1 MPRRV
6 ATHPGKIT
14 GFSAAR
20 GRPRTNIGSYLLRPN
35 SDVDSGF
42 QMLNDTPEHIQMAK
56 EHYLKVGELPPALQP
71 TYLRRPEVLQKKTN
85 QSISKG
91 FHKPKSFQ
99 G

>member
-1 MPRRV
+1 VPRRV

-20 GRPRTNIGSYLLRPN
+20 GRPRTNIGQYLLRPN
-35 SDVDSGF
+35 SDVNSGF
-42 QMLNDTPEHIQMAK
+42 QMLNSTPEAIELAK

-71 TYLRRPEVLQKKTN
+71 NYLRRPEVIAKQKSDN
-85 QSISKG
+85 ISKG
-91 FHKPKSFQ
+91 FRKPKSFQ